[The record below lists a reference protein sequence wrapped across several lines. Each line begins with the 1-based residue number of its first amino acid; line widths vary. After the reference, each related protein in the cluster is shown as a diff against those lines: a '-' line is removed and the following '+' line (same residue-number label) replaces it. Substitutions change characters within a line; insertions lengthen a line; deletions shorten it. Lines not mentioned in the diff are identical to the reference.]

1 FHIIGRAGKFRDNKM
16 DIELDDEGKSLH
28 DYLQIFRRRKYL
40 IIIVLYPLVIFSL
53 IVALILPPVFRSA
66 ATIMI
71 EQQQIPTDLVKSTVM
86 SLADE
91 RLKQIEQQLMTVN
104 HIKEIIDEFKLYPK
118 EKKRSD
124 SDLADLFHK
133 HFAIELIDNSFVTN
147 NRNTKA
153 TIAFKIAFEH
163 ESPEIAAHV
172 ADKLTTLFL
181 EENVKNRTRRAEET
195 ANFLQE
201 EAEKM
206 KQDVSNIETE
216 IAQYKKAHSESLP
229 ELLPVYTAAI
239 SRLETEM
246 QQATLQEKM
255 LNERRAKLKIELAIT
270 SPYQD
275 KVANDNKA
283 EPVETLAQLKEQ
295 YNQLLDKYSASHPD
309 VKILKRKI
317 DNFKS
322 EDEPED
328 STQEMRNITN
338 PIYMQLKNE
347 WDMIAI
353 ELDNLVKQ
361 RIYNEEQ
368 HKKLQA
374 LVANMPELER
384 RYDELRRDLENN
396 KAKYQELK
404 SKFLEARLSQTL
416 EIEQKAERFSI
427 IEPARISLK
436 PEKPNRLQ
444 ILIAGIFASIGCSF
458 GLALLI
464 ETINGSIRN
473 YRNLMQVTGIEPL
486 VVVPYIHNQQDIIN
500 AQKNRNKII
509 IITILFLLTIVII
522 VLINKMYS
530 PLHII
535 ITNLLVKLS

>member
-1 FHIIGRAGKFRDNKM
+1 M

-509 IITILFLLTIVII
+509 IITILFLLTIAII